1 MEAGPLLGSVAPFIV
16 MDMVNRHLGHC
27 EFLGVRNF
35 NYVVIMRADKKNF
48 WWEHLVQVEGFSEIS
63 DAEGS
68 LMKVKKLKSELS
80 SVRCA
85 ALWGEPGITQR

>member
-1 MEAGPLLGSVAPFIV
+1 M
-16 MDMVNRHLGHC
+16 
-27 EFLGVRNF
+27 
-35 NYVVIMRADKKNF
+35 
-48 WWEHLVQVEGFSEIS
+48 EGFSEIS